1 VRSLLDKNDCYVVLL
16 SGTPTPESF
25 SQMYH
30 QVYAIPNNP
39 FSEHKTFYKFAK
51 EHVLVKQKKINSFL
65 INDYSRAKTSVL
77 EQMKPYMLSY
87 TQKEAGFETS
97 IKELVLIVEAP
108 PAIYDMCNKL
118 KRDLVIE
125 GSEHVILADTNV
137 KLMQKLHQMYSGTVK
152 FEDGKSMV
160 LDTFKAEFIKEYF
173 SDRKIAVFYKFK
185 EEYNA
190 LKEVYGSQICN
201 TLDEFCNTD
210 KNIALQ
216 IVSGREGIS
225 LKDADCLVYYNI
237 DFSATSY
244 WQSRDR
250 MTTKTRSDNTVYWV
264 FTDKGIEPK
273 IYRAVKNKKDYTLK
287 HFKKDLLN

>member
-1 VRSLLDKNDCYVVLL
+1 
-16 SGTPTPESF
+16 
-25 SQMYH
+25 
-30 QVYAIPNNP
+30 
-39 FSEHKTFYKFAK
+39 
-51 EHVLVKQKKINSFL
+51 VKQKKINSFL

>member
-1 VRSLLDKNDCYVVLL
+1 MIQFREYQSEIINKATLILNKHRFVYLSMEVRTGKTLTALGTLQNLMSVNKVLFITKKRAIGSIVWDYEQLDPYYEIEVINYESLHKVNQKGWDAIVCDEAHSMGAFPRPSKRAKQVRSLLDKNDCYVVLL

-152 FEDGKSMV
+152 FEDG
-160 LDTFKAEFIKEYF
+160 
-173 SDRKIAVFYKFK
+173 
-185 EEYNA
+185 N
-190 LKEVYGSQICN
+190 
-201 TLDEFCNTD
+201 
-210 KNIALQ
+210 
-216 IVSGREGIS
+216 
-225 LKDADCLVYYNI
+225 
-237 DFSATSY
+237 
-244 WQSRDR
+244 
-250 MTTKTRSDNTVYWV
+250 
-264 FTDKGIEPK
+264 
-273 IYRAVKNKKDYTLK
+273 
-287 HFKKDLLN
+287 